1 MKTKHEFQ
9 LEFEAQL
16 AQIEDEIDEWR
27 RERREERALS
37 QKKVRPSLTS
47 APHMFPGED

>member
-27 RERREERALS
+27 RERRQERARS
-37 QKKVRPSLTS
+37 QKTVRPPQTFGPLI
-47 APHMFPGED
+47 PPGDD

>member
-27 RERREERALS
+27 QERREQRARS
-37 QKKVRPSLTS
+37 QKRGKSGPL
-47 APHMFPGED
+47 MLPGEDELK